1 MLGQTQFIGN
11 LALLNGQ
18 RLNEDWNK
26 LQQNRPPAT
35 FKASLANQS
44 KNRFIN
50 IGADDGTRVILQ
62 SGEYINANMVQS
74 GYGSQRFILSQGPL
88 ANTVDGFWKMLIQN
102 NVKMII
108 QLCLPFEKKLNQNT
122 GMIEFKQ
129 KTAVYFPKN
138 INEIKEAGLY
148 HIKLM
153 GCRGFVKNDEK
164 VIRSE
169 FWIYERLVYFWE
181 T

>member
-1 MLGQTQFIGN
+1 MLGQTHFIGN

-18 RLNEDWNK
+18 RMTVQWNK

-35 FKASLANQS
+35 FQASLANPT
-44 KNRFIN
+44 KNRYIN
-50 IGADDGTRVILQ
+50 TGANDGTRVILK

-74 GYGSQRFILSQGPL
+74 GYGSQRFILAQGPL
-88 ANTVDGFWKMLIQN
+88 SNTLDDFWQMIIEK

-108 QLCLPFEKKLNQNT
+108 QLCLPFEKQINQT
-122 GMIEFKQ
+122 SGISEMRQ
-129 KTAVYFPKN
+129 KTAVYFPRN
-138 INEIKEAGLY
+138 MNEIMEAGGF
-148 HIKLM
+148 HIKLI
-153 GCRGFVKNDEK
+153 GCRGFVKAGEK

-169 FWIYERLVYFWE
+169 FCIYKRLVYFCE